1 MNKSKA
7 ISLLLISSFMLSSTS
22 CNSNKKEMIIDV
34 VDKYAEAILNSDFD
48 SLDDCLEHDHKFD
61 DIVCGYVEHYMEK
74 EEYVNAYETIL
85 NNMSYEIDSDSLEI
99 NIIRKEATIDI
110 IYTITDYMSIYEDLG
125 EGEDMHDYLEA
136 LEHSTN
142 NIVYISQELQLSLVE
157 GEWLIADSDY
167 ENILEVYE
175 FYEDVANNVI
185 FIPQFSLMSSDELAN
200 CLYNFR
206 ISPSDVFYISQ
217 GDVYLVMYDSNSLS
231 VYYSDNSVNPE
242 ETYGSIINTVL
253 DADYGEVD
261 PHSYYDGNTGYA
273 CLVDNDSNVIWTIV
287 YLQGDRILTVNN
299 LSDDDSRLIAFLD
312 YIGLPHP

>member
-1 MNKSKA
+1 MNKTKA

-34 VDKYAEAILNSDFD
+34 ADKYAEAILNSDFD

-125 EGEDMHDYLEA
+125 EDEDMHDYLED

-157 GEWLIADSDY
+157 GEWLIADNDY

-273 CLVDNDSNVIWTIV
+273 CLVDNDSNMIWTIV

-312 YIGLPHP
+312 SIGLPHP

>member
-1 MNKSKA
+1 
-7 ISLLLISSFMLSSTS
+7 MLSSTS

-48 SLDDCLEHDHKFD
+48 SLDDCLEHDYKFD

-125 EGEDMHDYLEA
+125 EGEDMHDYLED

-157 GEWLIADSDY
+157 GEWLIADNDY

-217 GDVYLVMYDSNSLS
+217 GDVYLIMYDSNSLS

-242 ETYGSIINTVL
+242 ETYESIINTVL

-273 CLVDNDSNVIWTIV
+273 CLVDNDSNVIETIV
-287 YLQGDRILTVNN
+287 YLQGDRILTVTN

-312 YIGLPHP
+312 SIGLPHP